1 MKKNSFS
8 KKAKSIV
15 AFLLLLITSIV
26 AQAQTSTLTGKVI
39 DENQNPLSGATIV
52 IKNLNK
58 GTTTNFDGEFEIKI
72 KRGQHNVEI
81 SYVGYK
87 TISQSI
93 LLTSNQ
99 NLTFRLASAEN
110 VLDEVL
116 VSAVRVKS
124 DAPVTHS
131 NLSKKELAKRN
142 LGQDIPI
149 LMNYL
154 PSVVTTSDAGAGVG
168 YTGIRVRGSDATRVN
183 VTINGIPYND
193 SESMGT
199 YWVNMG
205 DFASSVENLQ
215 LQRGVGTS
223 TNGAGAFGASLNMLT
238 DAVSENAYGQV
249 ASSAGSYGTLKNTI
263 KFSTGKLNDHFELA
277 GRVSKIQSEG
287 YIDRASSNLS
297 SYFFQASYVD
307 ENTLI
312 KALVFG
318 GHEKTYQAWYGT
330 PKVRI
335 DGDEAGVEQYI
346 SDNWLGTKD
355 AENLRNSDRRYNY
368 YTYDNEVDNY
378 NQDHYQLHWNQ
389 KYDENWSTNIA
400 LHYTW
405 GRGYYE
411 QYKEGEDFSD
421 YGLTPIVIESTTIES
436 TDLIRRKWLDNDFY
450 GFTFSSDYQSDDFNF
465 TFGGALNKYEGDHFG
480 EIIWARNAS
489 QSEIR
494 DRYYDNYGD
503 KIDGNIFAKVD
514 FRINEDI
521 SVYLDV
527 QQRHIEYKATGVS
540 EGAIDK
546 EYNFF
551 NPKAGFTYQMDEEN
565 SIYAS
570 YARAN
575 REPNRGD
582 FENGSPEPE
591 SLDDFELGWRFKND
605 NIKINS
611 NIYLMNYDNQLVLSG
626 ALDGQTGEPLRTNVG
641 ESYRL
646 GIEIDAEIKL
656 SKMISIR
663 PNIALSQNKNKDFYY
678 KWDGVLT
685 NFGDTNIAF
694 SPNVIAGNIF
704 TYSPTNNFQASI
716 LSKYVG
722 EQYMGNIDV
731 DSSKLDS
738 YFVNDFNAT
747 YVLQTKGTF
756 KSIVFTLL
764 VNNIFNVKYI
774 SNGYYGTWDDD
785 YSSPPSVTTYEYA
798 GFYPQATTN
807 FLAGVTFNF

>member
-1 MKKNSFS
+1 MIKNKLF
-8 KKAKSIV
+8 KKAKILV
-15 AFLLLLITSIV
+15 PFLLLLITSV
-26 AQAQTSTLTGKVI
+26 VGQAQTSKFSGKVI
-39 DENQNPLSGATIV
+39 DENQNPLAGATIV
-52 IKNLNK
+52 IKDLNL
-58 GTTTNFDGEFEIKI
+58 GTTTNFDGEFEIKVS
-72 KRGQHNVEI
+72 KGNHTLEI
-81 SYVGYK
+81 SYVGFK
-87 TISQSI
+87 TLSQGIDFSR
-93 LLTSNQ
+93 NQ
-99 NLTFRLASAEN
+99 SLTFKLVATES
-110 VLDEVL
+110 VLDEVF

-131 NLSKKELAKRN
+131 NLNKKELAKRN

-238 DAVSENAYGQV
+238 DAVSKTAFGQI
-249 ASSAGSYGTLKNTI
+249 ATSAGSYGTLKNTV
-263 KFSTGKLNDHFELA
+263 KFSTGKLNNHFELS
-277 GRVSKIQSEG
+277 GRVSKIQSDG

-297 SYFFQASYVD
+297 SYFFQGSFVD
-307 ENTLI
+307 ENTFI

-318 GHEKTYQAWYGT
+318 GYEKTYQAWAG
-330 PKVRI
+330 I
-335 DGDEAGVEQYI
+335 DASQ
-346 SDNWLGTKD
+346 LK
-355 AENLRNSDRRYNY
+355 ENRRQNP

-389 KYDENWSTNIA
+389 KLSDNWSSNFA

-411 QYKEGEDFSD
+411 QHKEGEDFSD
-421 YGLTPIVIESTTIES
+421 YKLTPIVIESTTIDT

-450 GFTFSSDYQSDDFNF
+450 GFTFSLDYQEDDLNF

-480 EIIWARNAS
+480 EVIWARNAS

-494 DRYYDNYGD
+494 HHYYDNIGD
-503 KIDGNIFAKVD
+503 KVDGNTFIKVD
-514 FRINEDI
+514 HRLSENL

-527 QQRHIEYKATGVS
+527 QYRYINYSATGVS
-540 EGAIDK
+540 DGTISK
-546 EYNFF
+546 KYHFF
-551 NPKAGFTYQMDEEN
+551 NPKAGFTHQLNEGN
-565 SIYAS
+565 SLYAS

-591 SLDDFELGWRFKND
+591 TMDDFELGWRYRSN
-605 NIKINS
+605 NIKLNS
-611 NIYLMNYDNQLVLSG
+611 NIYFMNYQNQLVLSG
-626 ALDGQTGEPLRTNVG
+626 AIDGQTGEPLRMNVG
-641 ESYRL
+641 KSYRL
-646 GIEIDAEIKL
+646 GIEIDADIKI
-656 SKMISIR
+656 SNMISVR
-663 PNIALSQNKNKDFYY
+663 PNIALSQNRNKDFYY
-678 KWDGVLT
+678 NWNDQLT
-685 NFGDTNIAF
+685 NFGSTNIAF
-694 SPNVIAGNIF
+694 SPSVIAGNAFI
-704 TYSPTNNFQASI
+704 YAPTNRFQVSL

-722 EQYMGNIDV
+722 EQFMGNIDS
-731 DSSKLDS
+731 DFSKLSS
-738 YFVNDFNAT
+738 YFINDLNAT
-747 YVLQTKGTF
+747 YKINTKSTF
-756 KSIVFTLL
+756 KSIVFSLL
-764 VNNIFNVKYI
+764 VNNIFNVKYV
-774 SNGYYGTWDDD
+774 SNGYYYTYDDD
-785 YSSPPSVTTYEYA
+785 WSHATDITTNEGA
-798 GFYPQATTN
+798 GYYPQATTN
-807 FLAGVTFNF
+807 FLAGVTLNF